1 VKKIISILL
10 SALLVAGCFP
20 PFPGNAAGPSSGSE
34 AVYHLKNLGILQGD
48 ENGDIY
54 EEAVITRAEFVTI
67 ITRVLGVYANIEN
80 LENDIFRDVP
90 QNHWASNAIIYCAK
104 TGLVSGYGDYMFQP
118 EAPVTA
124 HQAIKI
130 MVRILGYGYRAAIYG
145 GYPNGYVV
153 TASELNLLK
162 GVNINDEFLLTGD
175 AAQLIYNALD
185 VVMME
190 QTGVADGQ
198 LTFTAEE
205 QNTIL
210 TRYLNLDVGEG
221 TVDGIYEGS
230 FTAGIKPDR
239 GQISI
244 DGTIFSL
251 EGDCR
256 SYLGRKVKLFYTN
269 EDGENI
275 HKIISILPNATKN
288 NELRIESRDIV
299 KAEAGKLTY
308 RISDE
313 KDGTV
318 ILNSKMEYLYN
329 YQFQLDFEPDKW
341 DSLKNGYVLFIDNNN
356 DRSYEAALIFDYE
369 TYIVSDSSAKSIR
382 GKFNDEIINLENEDQ
397 NIYLN
402 NSEGNKIS
410 FSKLKENHVLLVI
423 QTDWI
428 LEMIVSA
435 ESVHGILETQGD
447 ESLCVNG
454 KEYEYAPGMK
464 PFSARPGAMAD
475 VYLDPFG
482 RVAYVKEGIGSGVQT
497 AYLIDM
503 MLPSTEFEE
512 GRLKFYT
519 TSGELEIAKLK
530 DKVRV
535 NGESYSIYD
544 QQKIICSLLQ
554 DQTAGRIKPQLIH
567 YEKNDAEEIAAIQTA
582 KDYYSA
588 NEDGFL
594 MGYGDTQGKGVN
606 LRYLQYTSSF
616 QGLINV
622 SSATAILQVPPD
634 DEIANAEAD
643 DFTIL
648 KSSDLTHD
656 TFYSVSAYYNS
667 QYNQTADYLIIYRSP
682 SSIGTLSY
690 DTQIC
695 VFQSMGTG
703 ISEKS
708 DILPLMEYFDG
719 KEVQKK
725 LVSSVV
731 TAIPDLNEGDVIRI
745 AMDRF
750 GKINGIEPI
759 YLRQQDNWK
768 LVSNPSST
776 NYADSARWSKGIVAQ
791 IKGGIFRL
799 SLSEPIPG
807 DSEILKL
814 ESFRTTADNY
824 IVVNESAGRR
834 VIRGG
839 TADDIEI
846 GDLVVLQQR
855 SGNLKTVVI
864 YKK

>member
-1 VKKIISILL
+1 MKKIISILL

-288 NELRIESRDIV
+288 NELRIESRDI
-299 KAEAGKLTY
+299 
-308 RISDE
+308 
-313 KDGTV
+313 
-318 ILNSKMEYLYN
+318 
-329 YQFQLDFEPDKW
+329 
-341 DSLKNGYVLFIDNNN
+341 
-356 DRSYEAALIFDYE
+356 
-369 TYIVSDSSAKSIR
+369 
-382 GKFNDEIINLENEDQ
+382 
-397 NIYLN
+397 
-402 NSEGNKIS
+402 
-410 FSKLKENHVLLVI
+410 
-423 QTDWI
+423 
-428 LEMIVSA
+428 
-435 ESVHGILETQGD
+435 
-447 ESLCVNG
+447 
-454 KEYEYAPGMK
+454 
-464 PFSARPGAMAD
+464 
-475 VYLDPFG
+475 
-482 RVAYVKEGIGSGVQT
+482 
-497 AYLIDM
+497 
-503 MLPSTEFEE
+503 
-512 GRLKFYT
+512 
-519 TSGELEIAKLK
+519 
-530 DKVRV
+530 
-535 NGESYSIYD
+535 
-544 QQKIICSLLQ
+544 
-554 DQTAGRIKPQLIH
+554 
-567 YEKNDAEEIAAIQTA
+567 
-582 KDYYSA
+582 
-588 NEDGFL
+588 
-594 MGYGDTQGKGVN
+594 
-606 LRYLQYTSSF
+606 
-616 QGLINV
+616 
-622 SSATAILQVPPD
+622 
-634 DEIANAEAD
+634 
-643 DFTIL
+643 
-648 KSSDLTHD
+648 
-656 TFYSVSAYYNS
+656 
-667 QYNQTADYLIIYRSP
+667 
-682 SSIGTLSY
+682 
-690 DTQIC
+690 
-695 VFQSMGTG
+695 
-703 ISEKS
+703 
-708 DILPLMEYFDG
+708 
-719 KEVQKK
+719 
-725 LVSSVV
+725 
-731 TAIPDLNEGDVIRI
+731 
-745 AMDRF
+745 
-750 GKINGIEPI
+750 
-759 YLRQQDNWK
+759 
-768 LVSNPSST
+768 
-776 NYADSARWSKGIVAQ
+776 
-791 IKGGIFRL
+791 
-799 SLSEPIPG
+799 
-807 DSEILKL
+807 
-814 ESFRTTADNY
+814 
-824 IVVNESAGRR
+824 
-834 VIRGG
+834 
-839 TADDIEI
+839 
-846 GDLVVLQQR
+846 
-855 SGNLKTVVI
+855 
-864 YKK
+864 